1 MFVMATRHIV
11 ECVVIDVIGV
21 FATNFVYTHTHT
33 HKSLW
38 EDEIYITLSYIF
50 P

>member
-21 FATNFVYTHTHT
+21 FATNFVYIT
-33 HKSLW
+33 HKSL
-38 EDEIYITLSYIF
+38 
-50 P
+50 